1 MSSLLFGKRRAAPAA
16 PAPNKDDSILN
27 EIQDNRELIEKR
39 RDFLTHKVAKETAE
53 ALAHKAGGRKEQAL
67 AALKRKKMLEKE
79 IDGLNEQLFKL
90 DVHEHTISALTFSA
104 TTTAIERRAT
114 QAIKEK
120 MKAIGDA
127 DTLEERRAETEETLE
142 DAYEML
148 GVVAQPLSRLPGVEQ
163 DDDELL
169 EELERMGEAEAEAEL
184 EAQLSELQIPTSLPA
199 ARTETK
205 AEARRRKEAAEEAE
219 LEALE
224 AAMGSSS
231 MAAMRVESAMPAQF
245 TSTPMAAAAIAPV
258 PSAMMEFERPMMPA
272 LMPAH
277 SLSGMAV
284 ACM

>member
-1 MSSLLFGKRRAAPAA
+1 M
-16 PAPNKDDSILN
+16 
-27 EIQDNRELIEKR
+27 
-39 RDFLTHKVAKETAE
+39 THKAAKETTE
-53 ALAHKAGGRKEQAL
+53 ALAHKAAGRKEQAL

-79 IDGLNEQLFKL
+79 IDGLNEQLSKL
-90 DVHEHTISALTFSA
+90 DVHEHAISALTFSA
-104 TTTAIERRAT
+104 TTIAIERRAT
-114 QAIKEK
+114 EAIKEK

-231 MAAMRVESAMPAQF
+231 MAAVRVESSMPAQF
-245 TSTPMAAAAIAPV
+245 APAPMPMPMPMAAATLA
-258 PSAMMEFERPMMPA
+258 
-272 LMPAH
+272 
-277 SLSGMAV
+277 MAV